1 MKFDL
6 LKKINKESYIVLALF
21 LITIAIRILF
31 KNGSAFHWDSL
42 KDILMIEK
50 TLITGK
56 LQYSYA
62 YGAPGMIAFVFIFY
76 WLENLITGTTSAETS
91 YFFATFLTTGLS
103 IVLLYLISKKIT
115 KDKFISIAAALI
127 LCFNAIFLS
136 VTTYPKTHSIALF
149 FILASM
155 YLIFSYNKLKKTW
168 PIILSG
174 IFFGLS
180 VAIRI
185 LNAFLILPMLLLYL
199 NPKKINNGFSI
210 TKNKLKL
217 KNLIYFSI
225 FSIGTWYLLFYNKIK
240 EIGGILNY
248 LKSLLIEQNAA
259 VGWQGLISPSL
270 KISLNYLY
278 QSITIFGLIL
288 LIIGTIICIKKQ
300 KKLFI
305 FLMLWVLPSLIYFG
319 NILMPQARFFII
331 ILPALSLLI
340 AIGARYIYNKNKII
354 GIFSILL
361 LIILMFSTAYPIIN
375 HRHNYSGPEEFA
387 SWVNEQTEENAI
399 IMTNDLGFF
408 IKYYGNRAVISHP
421 RSGNNKEINS
431 FIQKLKNYSKA
442 GIPIYATGEGF
453 SIDPGKKVLI
463 EIDKYFEIVLIG
475 EKETEAY
482 QYAELELRK
491 YNEKLFRLNLN

>member
-6 LKKINKESYIVLALF
+6 LKKIDKEVYILLTLF
-21 LITIAIRILF
+21 LITIIIRILF
-31 KNGSAFHWDSL
+31 KNGSVFHWDSL
-42 KDILMIEK
+42 KDVLMIEQ

-62 YGAPGMIAFVFIFY
+62 YGAPGMIIFVFLFY

-103 IVLLYLISKKIT
+103 IVLLYLISKTIT
-115 KDKFISIAAALI
+115 KDKFISISAALI

-136 VTTYPKTHSIALF
+136 VTTYPKTHAIALF
-149 FILASM
+149 FILTSM

-174 IFFGLS
+174 VFFGLS

-185 LNAFLILPMLLLYL
+185 LNVFLILPMLLLYL
-199 NPKKINNGFSI
+199 NPKKMGDGFSI
-210 TKNKLKL
+210 KKDKLKL

-225 FSIGTWYLLFYNKIK
+225 SSIGTWYSLFYNKIK
-240 EIGGILNY
+240 EVGGLLNY
-248 LKSLLIEQNAA
+248 LESLLIEQNVA

-278 QSITIFGLIL
+278 QSITAWGLIL
-288 LIIGTIICIKKQ
+288 LILGTIICIKKQ

-305 FLMLWVLPSLIYFG
+305 FLMLWILPALIYFG

-331 ILPALSLLI
+331 LLPALSLLI
-340 AIGARYIYNKNKII
+340 AIGARHIYNKNKIL
-354 GIFSILL
+354 GILSILI

-387 SWVNEQTEENAI
+387 LWINEQTEENAI
-399 IMTNDLGFF
+399 IITNDLGFF
-408 IKYYGNRAVISHP
+408 IEYYGNRTTLSHP
-421 RSGNNKEINS
+421 RSGDSEEINA
-431 FIQKLKNYSKA
+431 FIRRLKNYSN
-442 GIPIYATGEGF
+442 GEIPIYSTGEGF
-453 SIDPGKKVLI
+453 SIDPEKKVLI
-463 EIDKYFEIVLIG
+463 EITKHFEITLIG

-491 YNEKLFRLNLN
+491 YKEKLFKLN